1 MNSSKNTFKSSKH
14 LATTHVKMFKT
25 TAELKKPTAEA
36 CKRRDQDFSEEWEQ
50 SDLILLV
57 EEQYLH
63 VHRAILAMSSPVF
76 SRMFAGD
83 YKEKNAKLLP
93 FPGKNCNEIK
103 EMLLAIYPTSWKP
116 VDERNYNF
124 LLSLAQEYQ
133 MMKLT
138 EKCEDYLMVAVA
150 KKQGSDVM
158 KTLVLAQDYAL
169 KRLLDECIDR
179 TQMLSIN
186 DVKRHPLYDQIE
198 PLSQRRMIELQMQK
212 GEKEIER
219 MQQLANGA
227 LQQLKKVVAG
237 LQSHIDVAN
246 AGRRVLKYPFESRID
261 DYLRTIKNDR
271 PAVNA
276 SERRQGICK
285 SLAEV
290 GGPIE
295 IIQSSLLDI
304 SRSKILEST
313 APVAQLVEH
322 GVVTRRS

>member
-1 MNSSKNTFKSSKH
+1 
-14 LATTHVKMFKT
+14 MFQT
-25 TAELKKPTAEA
+25 TAELKKPTEA
-36 CKRRDQDFSEEWEQ
+36 CKRHDQDFSEEWEQ

-93 FPGKNCNEIK
+93 LPGKNCNEIK

-138 EKCEDYLMVAVA
+138 EKCEDYLMVALA

-169 KRLLDECIDR
+169 ERLLDECIDR

-227 LQQLKKVVAG
+227 LQQLKKVVAS
-237 LQSHIDVAN
+237 LELHIDVAN
-246 AGRRVLKYPFESRID
+246 TGSRVRRQRHQFSADRID
-261 DYLRTIKNDR
+261 DYLRTIKNDP
-271 PAVNA
+271 PAV
-276 SERRQGICK
+276 SKRRREICK

-313 APVAQLVEH
+313 APVGRFVGH
-322 GVVTRRS
+322 RVVTPRS

>member
-1 MNSSKNTFKSSKH
+1 
-14 LATTHVKMFKT
+14 MFKT
-25 TAELKKPTAEA
+25 TAELKKPTEA
-36 CKRRDQDFSEEWEQ
+36 CKRHDQDFSEEWEQ

-83 YKEKNAKLLP
+83 HKEKNAKLLP
-93 FPGKNCNEIK
+93 LPGKNCNEIK

-150 KKQGSDVM
+150 KNQGSDVM
-158 KTLVLAQDYAL
+158 ETLVLAQDYAL
-169 KRLLDECIDR
+169 KRLLVECIDR
-179 TQMLSIN
+179 TQMLSNN

-227 LQQLKKVVAG
+227 LQQLKKVVVSLA
-237 LQSHIDVAN
+237 SHIDVADN
-246 AGRRVLKYPFESRID
+246 ESRLRHSFEIRID

-271 PAVNA
+271 PTANA

-290 GGPIE
+290 GGPLE
-295 IIQSSLLDI
+295 VIQSSLLKI

-322 GVVTRRS
+322 GLVTRRS

>member
-1 MNSSKNTFKSSKH
+1 
-14 LATTHVKMFKT
+14 MFKT
-25 TAELKKPTAEA
+25 TAELKKPTEA
-36 CKRRDQDFSEEWEQ
+36 CKRHDQDFSEEWEQ

-93 FPGKNCNEIK
+93 LPGKNCNEIK

-150 KKQGSDVM
+150 KNQGSDVM
-158 KTLVLAQDYAL
+158 ETLVLAQDYAL

-179 TQMLSIN
+179 TQMLSNN
-186 DVKRHPLYDQIE
+186 DVKGHPLYDQIE

-219 MQQLANGA
+219 MQRLANGA
-227 LQQLKKVVAG
+227 LQQLKKVVAS
-237 LQSHIDVAN
+237 LESHINDAN
-246 AGRRVLKYPFESRID
+246 AGRRVLYPFERRIG
-261 DYLRTIKNDR
+261 DYLLTIKNDR

-276 SERRQGICK
+276 SERRKGICK

-290 GGPIE
+290 GGPLE
-295 IIQSSLLDI
+295 EIQSSLFKI

-313 APVAQLVEH
+313 VPVAQLVEH